1 MTQRRR
7 PDWQRRGWR
16 ARGGPRPPW
25 WPEDEAWPPS
35 RRRGGWRG
43 FGCLFGLVF
52 LVGFLGLLSLATHLI
67 GGILAAGGP
76 IGTLARIAAVLVAV
90 AVLVGL
96 ARTARALRGSG
107 AVLDELVDVAARVE
121 AGDFSARVRQPVL
134 GPRPVRDL
142 VRAFDTMAA
151 RLEVDERQRRSL
163 LADVTHELRTP
174 LAVVQG
180 NLEAIIDGVHPADET
195 HLSAILDETRV
206 LTRLIE
212 DLRTLALSEAG
223 SLSLHREPTDLAIL
237 AADVATAF
245 EVAAGTAGI
254 EIDANV
260 DDSLPLLDI
269 DPVRIREVI
278 SNLVSNAIRHTPRGG
293 TIRISGT
300 LDGDVV
306 ELVVSDTGSGIEP
319 DLLPHVF
326 ERFSRSASTGGSGL
340 GLAIARGLVELHG
353 GAIAASSAPGSGTRI
368 QVRLPVVA
376 TT

>member
-1 MTQRRR
+1 M
-7 PDWQRRGWR
+7 
-16 ARGGPRPPW
+16 
-25 WPEDEAWPPS
+25 
-35 RRRGGWRG
+35 
-43 FGCLFGLVF
+43 
-52 LVGFLGLLSLATHLI
+52 
-67 GGILAAGGP
+67 
-76 IGTLARIAAVLVAV
+76 
-90 AVLVGL
+90 
-96 ARTARALRGSG
+96 
-107 AVLDELVDVAARVE
+107 
-121 AGDFSARVRQPVL
+121 
-134 GPRPVRDL
+134 
-142 VRAFDTMAA
+142 
-151 RLEVDERQRRSL
+151 
-163 LADVTHELRTP
+163 
-174 LAVVQG
+174 
-180 NLEAIIDGVHPADET
+180 
-195 HLSAILDETRV
+195 
-206 LTRLIE
+206 
-212 DLRTLALSEAG
+212 
-223 SLSLHREPTDLAIL
+223 
-237 AADVATAF
+237 ATAF

>member
-1 MTQRRR
+1 
-7 PDWQRRGWR
+7 
-16 ARGGPRPPW
+16 
-25 WPEDEAWPPS
+25 
-35 RRRGGWRG
+35 
-43 FGCLFGLVF
+43 
-52 LVGFLGLLSLATHLI
+52 
-67 GGILAAGGP
+67 
-76 IGTLARIAAVLVAV
+76 
-90 AVLVGL
+90 
-96 ARTARALRGSG
+96 
-107 AVLDELVDVAARVE
+107 
-121 AGDFSARVRQPVL
+121 
-134 GPRPVRDL
+134 
-142 VRAFDTMAA
+142 
-151 RLEVDERQRRSL
+151 
-163 LADVTHELRTP
+163 
-174 LAVVQG
+174 
-180 NLEAIIDGVHPADET
+180 
-195 HLSAILDETRV
+195 
-206 LTRLIE
+206 
-212 DLRTLALSEAG
+212 
-223 SLSLHREPTDLAIL
+223 
-237 AADVATAF
+237 VATAF